1 MSPVTCSMKLFA
13 TIVHGCNISI
23 CMLDVT
29 GLVNRPLFIL
39 FQCFV
44 AAQVFIVSV
53 KKLQI
58 TITKS
63 FLLPVQN

>member
-53 KKLQI
+53 KKL
-58 TITKS
+58 
-63 FLLPVQN
+63 